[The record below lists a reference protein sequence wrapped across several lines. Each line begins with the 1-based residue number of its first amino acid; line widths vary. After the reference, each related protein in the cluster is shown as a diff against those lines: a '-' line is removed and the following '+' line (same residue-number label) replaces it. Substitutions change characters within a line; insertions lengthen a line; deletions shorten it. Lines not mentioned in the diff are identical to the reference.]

1 MAHIFPSKEDLD
13 DIPYSERIVY
23 DQLSKL
29 PDVFYIFHSVRW
41 NKQSSRFSS
50 TWKEN
55 DFLILHKKLGG
66 LVLEVKGGDIE
77 YKNGVFFQIN
87 SKTKEKTVLDSN
99 KRNDPLSQAID
110 GTYHYRRLI
119 GSLSSSFPIEC
130 VVWFPSCKIGDKI
143 NKFPLAYREID
154 KAILDSESIKKG
166 AQSIFDIFD
175 FYETSDKTNV
185 TDNEFKNIV
194 DLIASDFELITAPD
208 IKKNELDYTFLKLTK
223 EQTSL
228 LDYITE
234 QNCVT
239 IQGVAGTGKTLI
251 AKEAAKRLGEGN
263 RKVLFLCF
271 NRLLFIDLLHRY
283 PYKNVTYYNINSFIS
298 KYSNG
303 ADACKSELRI
313 KELAK
318 ISTEKLDFD
327 DVIIDEAQ
335 DFENDEILYFKNYVL
350 TKNGHFMAFYDKNQL
365 LTTSEVPD
373 WITNAECKLILTKNC
388 RNTRQIASTAYNVI
402 DKELNQQVMMVD
414 GKITGI
420 VFAENNPIEKL
431 HGLIKEVTS
440 EENGYTNSDI
450 TILSLCKEE
459 KSFLFDINNILGIPI
474 SRERNNNTIFFTT
487 SRKFKGLE
495 SRVVIV
501 IDVNKDCFEDE
512 KSKMNFYVACSR
524 ATHYLS
530 IIVSGDNDEIKDIAK
545 TIDPLLKYR
554 PEACIAMKTKS
565 KKLLL

>member
-1 MAHIFPSKEDLD
+1 MAYIFPNKEDLD
-13 DIPYSERIVY
+13 DTPYSERIVY
-23 DQLSKL
+23 DQLLKL
-29 PDVFYIFHSVRW
+29 PDDFYIFHSVRW
-41 NKQSSRFSS
+41 NKRSSKFSS

-55 DFLILHKKLGG
+55 DFLILHKNLGG

-77 YKNGVFFQIN
+77 YKNGVFFQTN
-87 SKTKEKTVLDSN
+87 SQTKEKKILDSK

-110 GTYHYRRLI
+110 GAYHYRRLI
-119 GSLSSSFPIEC
+119 GCLSNDFPIEC
-130 VVWFPSCKIGDKI
+130 AVWFSSCKIGDKI
-143 NKFPLAYREID
+143 SKFPLSYREIN
-154 KAILDSESIKKG
+154 KAILDSENTKNG
-166 AQSIFDIFD
+166 AQSIFDVFS
-175 FYETSDKTNV
+175 FYKTNRKTNI
-185 TDNEFKNIV
+185 TDDEFKNIV

-208 IKKNELDYTFLKLTK
+208 IKKSELDYTFLKLTK

-251 AKEAAKRLGEGN
+251 AKEAAKRFGKDN

-271 NRLLFIDLLHRY
+271 NRLLFIDLMHRY
-283 PYKNVTYYNINSFIS
+283 PYENVTYFTINSFIS
-298 KYSNG
+298 KYNNG
-303 ADACKSELRI
+303 ADTGKSELRA

-318 ISTEKLDFD
+318 IPTDKFDFND
-327 DVIIDEAQ
+327 IIIDEAQ
-335 DFENDEILYFKNYVL
+335 DFENDEILYFKNYAL
-350 TKNGHFMAFYDKNQL
+350 AKDGHFMTFYDKNQL
-365 LTTSEVPD
+365 IATSKVPD
-373 WITNAECKLILTKNC
+373 WIANAECKLVLTKNC

-402 DKELNQQVMMVD
+402 DKELNQQVMIVD
-414 GKITGI
+414 GKTTGI

-431 HGLIKEVTS
+431 NKLIKELTS
-440 EENGYTNSDI
+440 EKNGYTNSDI

-459 KSFLFDINNILGIPI
+459 KSFLFNINDIKGIPI
-474 SRERNNNTIFFTT
+474 SKERNNNSIFFTT

-501 IDVNKDCFEDE
+501 IDVDKDCFEDE
-512 KSKMNFYVACSR
+512 KRKMNFYVACSR

-530 IIVSGDNDEIKDIAK
+530 IVVRGDSNEIKDIAK

-565 KKLLL
+565 KKLPL